1 MASLCTS
8 RGSLRASYLNHDH
21 CQAAAASRF
30 LTVSVSLGFFPGFK
44 KASNL
49 LHPMAFKQISLML
62 QCFRAKRFSSSFT
75 QVMLTI
81 FFIFII
87 IIQNVVFHPWVAIS
101 QKDRRRKRKTRSRLI
116 WIYLLLFLCHRL
128 FTFPTDY
135 ICTYIKWS
143 PIIFCVHAGQMN
155 WSFRANRTWC
165 LMWNKKVNVHHI

>member
-8 RGSLRASYLNHDH
+8 RGSLRASYLNHDR

-30 LTVSVSLGFFPGFK
+30 LTVSVSLGFFPGLK
-44 KASNL
+44 KLQICSTTL
-49 LHPMAFKQISLML
+49 LISMP
-62 QCFRAKRFSSSFT
+62 QCLRAKRFPLSFT
-75 QVMLTI
+75 QV
-81 FFIFII
+81 
-87 IIQNVVFHPWVAIS
+87 IIQSVALHLCVAIS
-101 QKDRRRKRKTRSRLI
+101 QKDRRRISRSRCRLI

-155 WSFRANRTWC
+155 WSFRVDRTGS
-165 LMWNKKVNVHHI
+165 LMWN